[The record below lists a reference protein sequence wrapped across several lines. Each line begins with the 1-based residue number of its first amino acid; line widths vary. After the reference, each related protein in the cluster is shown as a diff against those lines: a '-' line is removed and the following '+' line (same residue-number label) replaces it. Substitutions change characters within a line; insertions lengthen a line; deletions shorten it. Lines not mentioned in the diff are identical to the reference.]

1 MSDRP
6 RVAVAGFVFLVARG
20 VSMTVS
26 FRQHR
31 EFLIDYLRPQRLAV
45 AVMSVLLL
53 GSIALQLVTPQILS
67 RFIDAARGSWSRR
80 VRLTP
85 AKTWDGPRPTKSA
98 RTWPCT
104 ACGWI
109 CRSTTPKL
117 PAR

>member
-6 RVAVAGFVFLVARG
+6 RVAVAGFVFLVAWG

-67 RFIDAARGSWSRR
+67 RFIDAARAGGAPGTL
-80 VRLTP
+80 VRLAVP
-85 AKTWDGPRPTKSA
+85 ILLSPGSGAM
-98 RTWPCT
+98 C
-104 ACGWI
+104 
-109 CRSTTPKL
+109 
-117 PAR
+117 

>member
-6 RVAVAGFVFLVARG
+6 RVAVAGFVFRVARG
-20 VSMTVS
+20 VAITVS

-67 RFIDAARGSWSRR
+67 RFIDAARAGWAPDTL
-80 VRLTP
+80 VPLAVMALELAGCGQLVATFG
-85 AKTWDGPRPTKSA
+85 TCDSA
-98 RTWPCT
+98 
-104 ACGWI
+104 
-109 CRSTTPKL
+109 
-117 PAR
+117 